1 MRYKEFI
8 VAIAIQ
14 SKHSKIPKD
23 FRFENTK
30 IMIDLDKVVWCK
42 QYFHEATDEFKD
54 DYTDVFIDGQ
64 SEAITL
70 QHNYADFKKLLKNK
84 KK

>member
-14 SKHSKIPKD
+14 SKHSKVPTD

-30 IMIDLDKVVWCK
+30 IMIDLDQVVWCK
-42 QYFHEATDEFKD
+42 QYFHEATDMFKD
-54 DYTDVFIDGQ
+54 DYTDIFINGQ
-64 SEAITL
+64 NEPITL
-70 QHNYADFKKLLKNK
+70 QINYDDFKKLLKIK
-84 KK
+84 KA

>member
-14 SKHSKIPKD
+14 SKYSKIPTD

-42 QYFHEATDEFKD
+42 QYFHEATDEFKN

-70 QHNYADFKKLLKNK
+70 QHNYADFKKLLKIK